1 MLSSKPSMSSASIV
15 NRRRFLLLFFAGTAL
30 LIILLLFT
38 PSSLLSPH
46 REALSKWTG
55 IDKLNHQH
63 STPNEVPAVALN
75 TSHNEAWNQTRYADT
90 TKSGWRFIPER
101 DQRDYGLSREQCEVA
116 FPKFY
121 HEITRSLKYWRDHGP
136 IQKKH
141 VDISWQKESGML
153 RLLIFDQQVS
163 YVLHTITIF
172 R

>member
-1 MLSSKPSMSSASIV
+1 MQPTKSSMSSVSII

-38 PSSLLSPH
+38 PSSLLAPH
-46 REALSKWTG
+46 RGALVQWVG
-55 IDKLNHQH
+55 IDKPNHQP
-63 STPNEVPAVALN
+63 STPNEPPTVALN

-116 FPKFY
+116 FPEFY
-121 HEITRSLKYWRDHGP
+121 HEITRSVEHWREHGP
-136 IQKKH
+136 ITKKH
-141 VDISWQKESGML
+141 ADISWQKESGML

-163 YVLHTITIF
+163 
-172 R
+172 